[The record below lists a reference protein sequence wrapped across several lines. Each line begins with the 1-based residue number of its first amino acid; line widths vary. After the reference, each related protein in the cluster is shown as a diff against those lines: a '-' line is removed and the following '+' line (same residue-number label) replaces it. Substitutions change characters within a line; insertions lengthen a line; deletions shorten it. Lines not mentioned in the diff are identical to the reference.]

1 MTRCLPACIVA
12 FALAAVGVSAQY
24 PEQKPAE
31 KQSPGKTVTITGCVK
46 EGDTPNSFVLSN
58 VDPSSLPGASGA
70 TGTTGTPPA
79 PAGSSAT
86 ATVQLSSTAD
96 IDLKKHVGHKVE
108 ISGSIAPAKPESGA
122 AGTAGTPPEAGK
134 DKGMAHAHKLNVRS
148 VKHVSESC
156 SM

>member
-24 PEQKPAE
+24 PEQKPTE
-31 KQSPGKTVTITGCVK
+31 KQSPSAGKTVTITGCVK

-58 VDPSSLPGASGA
+58 VDPSSLPGAAGA
-70 TGTTGTPPA
+70 TGTTGTPSA

-86 ATVQLSSTAD
+86 ATVQLSSSAD

-108 ISGSIAPAKPESGA
+108 ISGSIAKPEAGA
-122 AGTAGTPPEAGK
+122 AGTAGTPSDPK
-134 DKGMAHAHKLNVRS
+134 DKSMAPKLTVRS